1 MAAAGT
7 WSSLFILRL
16 FCLLLYINHSLAYS
30 LKNCTIRYEENPSAG
45 VSVDCTNGE
54 LTTVPDD
61 VPKDAVSLEF
71 AGNRLK
77 KFKDDFHSMSRLIYL
92 GLGKNGITYVN
103 DGSFSDLVSLKTL
116 ILTENKLSNLT
127 RNMFQGLS
135 NITMLD
141 LSHNSIVSI
150 HASAFQSLTS
160 LQNLDLAHNMI
171 QNIAYIQPIIQLPQ
185 IQMLNL
191 RCNQFSSFE
200 TKMFTLNDSSSLE
213 QLIITSDYLKKFSIT
228 TPIFPYLQILEL
240 SGCHFPDEVIWD
252 ISDKLLLANITQL
265 YVEEGVLSFK
275 GMQKVLKN
283 LISLRHLRINMVLAW
298 IRKGL
303 LKTACKM
310 QSLRRLDLFHN
321 KLNNQTLKLA
331 QCSQLTELYLQE
343 TGLNE
348 LPKGSIQT
356 MQMLQVLNVSDNK
369 LTRVPYDIRSLA
381 FLRILHLDNNVISEL
396 SCRDFENTTQLTEL
410 NLNKNQ
416 IGNLDRCV
424 LEHLTELK
432 HLDLSYN
439 QLKRFG
445 DTFKVALHKLEF
457 LDMSENDIDALYA
470 NTFEGLQLL
479 RHLKMASDNL
489 LLKNDTFPELRSL
502 EYLNVSYSSG
512 SKPELQGLQHLE
524 SLTVYFNKGVS
535 LKTLYSNK
543 YDTFSSLKCL
553 KTIIVIG
560 PQVYS
565 DFIKP
570 SLKMLESMGHLENFK
585 AIDVYKQAPDVGTFR
600 FNPKLKSLTLAGSDM
615 SDLKPEMFEPIPNL
629 QRLDLSDSMLKSANF
644 LVQANL
650 SALRYLKLANN
661 EIVTINEIV
670 VNSLPSLT
678 YLDLSNN
685 PFTCDCSNAG
695 FIRWAKNN
703 KQTQVVNGHQYVC
716 LFPVDKQGTLL
727 LDFNIHTC
735 WDDFQFLYF
744 IFSTCLVVMTL
755 LTSFIYKFLRWH
767 LIYTFQL
774 FLAFIYNS
782 RKRNKVVPHQFDA
795 FVSYNVQDEE
805 WVYKEMLP
813 VLEGEQGWRLCLHHR
828 DFLPGKSIIENI
840 TDAIYGSRKTI
851 CVISRHYLQSEWCST
866 EIQMAREKKR
876 R

>member
-7 WSSLFILRL
+7 LCSLFILRL
-16 FCLLLYINHSLAYS
+16 FCLLLYINASLAYS
-30 LKNCTIRYEENPSAG
+30 LKNCVIRYEENPSAG
-45 VSVDCTNGE
+45 VSVDCTNGG
-54 LTTVPDD
+54 LATVPDD
-61 VPKDAVSLEF
+61 VPKDTVSLEF

-77 KFKDDFHSMSRLIYL
+77 KVKDDFHGMSRLTYL
-92 GLGKNGITYVN
+92 GLRKNSITCVN

-116 ILTENKLSNLT
+116 ILTVNELSNLT

-141 LSHNSIVSI
+141 LSHNSIAFI

-191 RCNQFSSFE
+191 RCNSFSFFE
-200 TKMFTLNDSSSLE
+200 TKMFTMNDSSSLE
-213 QLIITSDYLKKFSIT
+213 QLIIASDYLKKFSIT

-240 SGCHFPDEVIWD
+240 SGCFFQNKVIWD

-265 YVEEGVLSFK
+265 YVKEGVLSFI
-275 GMQKVLKN
+275 GMQKVLKS
-283 LISLRHLRINMVLAW
+283 LISLRHLRIITVVAW

-303 LKTACKM
+303 LKTAGKM
-310 QSLRRLDLFHN
+310 QSLRRLDLCQN
-321 KLNNQTLKLA
+321 NLNNQTLKLA

-343 TGLNE
+343 TALNE

-381 FLRILHLDNNVISEL
+381 FLRILHLDNNFISEL
-396 SCRDFENTTQLTEL
+396 SCGDFENTTQLTEL
-410 NLNKNQ
+410 NLNTNQ
-416 IGNLDRCV
+416 IANLDRCV

-432 HLDLSYN
+432 RLDLSYN
-439 QLKRFG
+439 QLRRFG
-445 DTFKVALHKLEF
+445 DTFKVALHTLEF
-457 LDMSENDIDALYA
+457 LDMSENNIDALYA
-470 NTFEGLQLL
+470 NTFESLQLL
-479 RHLKMASDNL
+479 KHLKMASDNL
-489 LLKNDTFPELRSL
+489 VLENDTFPELRSL
-502 EYLNVSYSSG
+502 EYLNVSYPSG
-512 SKPELQGLQHLE
+512 SKPELQGVQHLE
-524 SLTVYFNKGVS
+524 SLTVYFNKGFS
-535 LKTLYSNK
+535 LKTLHSNK

-553 KTIIVIG
+553 KTVIVIG
-560 PQVYS
+560 PQFYS
-565 DFIKP
+565 DSIKT

-585 AIDVYKQAPDVGTFR
+585 AIDVYEQAPDGDTFQ

-615 SDLKPEMFEPIPNL
+615 SDLKPEMFKPIPNL

-650 SALRYLKLANN
+650 SGLRYLKLANN
-661 EIVTINEIV
+661 EIVAINEIV

-685 PFTCDCSNAG
+685 PFTCDCSNAD

-703 KQTQVVNGHQYVC
+703 KQTQVVNAHQYVC

-744 IFSTCLVVMTL
+744 IFSTCLVVLTL

-782 RKRNKVVPHQFDA
+782 RKRNKGVPHQFDA

-828 DFLPGKSIIENI
+828 DFQPGKAIIENI

-866 EIQMAREKKR
+866 EIQMAR
-876 R
+876 